1 MTFSVLA
8 GKEVEGRSGTIL
20 EGESG
25 FNDPV
30 GIALMIGMIE
40 IATHSDASK
49 LSVVWEF
56 LREMGVGLAVG
67 VAGAAAIAAVIRWA
81 PFPDRTLYP
90 VAVILM
96 VGTIYG
102 AATVARGSG
111 FLAVFVSG
119 ILVGD
124 IRFEARRAVRAFN
137 AALGELGELAAFVA
151 LGLTVDLAFIGDE
164 GLWWRGLVIAVLLG
178 FVVRPLA
185 VGPLLSAIDLGW
197 GERGFIAWSGL
208 KGAVPIFLAS
218 LAVIAQTEY
227 AEEIYG
233 IVFVVVL
240 FSVVV
245 QGSLVPTVA
254 RRLSVPLDE
263 AAPPP
268 PTAQ

>member
-1 MTFSVLA
+1 
-8 GKEVEGRSGTIL
+8 
-20 EGESG
+20 
-25 FNDPV
+25 
-30 GIALMIGMIE
+30 
-40 IATHSDASK
+40 
-49 LSVVWEF
+49 
-56 LREMGVGLAVG
+56 
-67 VAGAAAIAAVIRWA
+67 
-81 PFPDRTLYP
+81 
-90 VAVILM
+90 
-96 VGTIYG
+96 
-102 AATVARGSG
+102 
-111 FLAVFVSG
+111 VFVAG

-151 LGLTVDLAFIGDE
+151 LGLTVNLAFIGDH

-185 VGPLLSAIDLGW
+185 TVPLLSAIDLTW
-197 GERGFIAWSGL
+197 GERGFVAWSGL

-218 LAVIAQTEY
+218 LVVVAQTEY
-227 AEEIYG
+227 AEEVYG

-254 RRLSVPLDE
+254 NRLGVPLDDPE
-263 AAPPP
+263 PSPA